1 MKINLQALNTTLSSW
16 SRDTTQFKATLL
28 ITKAYFDLGMTY
40 PTELSRI
47 EYDDGTV
54 DQQAL
59 TNNNQNIF
67 HRWRKC
73 RTKEQLEKF
82 EALAPAIIEAMPA
95 YLRGMIT
102 SGDSLEFQTAR
113 LLKEHTDVLNAILL
127 GSTLHDFEKECAE
140 FEIAYAKAKSTYR
153 FKQQRHDQ

>member
-1 MKINLQALNTTLSSW
+1 MKINLPALCSTLSSW
-16 SRDTTQFKATLL
+16 SREITQFKATML
-28 ITKAYFDLGMTY
+28 ITKAYVDLGMAY

-54 DQQAL
+54 DHQAL

-73 RTKEQLEKF
+73 NTEDQIKKLT
-82 EALAPAIIEAMPA
+82 ALAPAIIEAMPT
-95 YLRGMIT
+95 YLRDMIT
-102 SGDSLEFQTAR
+102 NGDSLEFQTAR

-127 GSTLHDFEKECAE
+127 GSPLPDFEKECAE
-140 FEIAYAKAKSTYR
+140 FEIAYASAKKAYR
-153 FKQQRHDQ
+153 FKQQRHDH